1 MTINLFSLKVSDDF
15 LCKDFKKNF
24 NKIKKDNFLKK
35 RLNFRKLVNIRLT
48 RLNNELRKLNNLFL
62 APTNYFFSS
71 KEKEEVNEFIQNK
84 IKECVFYEKQNP
96 NILVLKDLL
105 HKHNDLK
112 MEMKSLENEIN
123 SLANDI

>member
-1 MTINLFSLKVSDDF
+1 MNLFSLKVSDDY
-15 LCKDFKKNF
+15 LCEGFKKNF
-24 NKIKKDNFLKK
+24 NNIKKDNFLKK

-71 KEKEEVNEFIQNK
+71 REKEEVNEFIQNK
-84 IKECVFYEKQNP
+84 IKECVFYKKQNQ

-112 MEMKSLENEIN
+112 MEMKSLENEIK

>member
-1 MTINLFSLKVSDDF
+1 MNLFSLKVSDDY
-15 LCKDFKKNF
+15 LCEGFKKNF
-24 NKIKKDNFLKK
+24 NNIKKDNFLKK

>member
-1 MTINLFSLKVSDDF
+1 MTLFSLKVSNDY
-15 LCKDFKKNF
+15 LCEGFKKNF
-24 NKIKKDNFLKK
+24 NNIKKDNFLKK

-71 KEKEEVNEFIQNK
+71 REKEEVNEFIQNK
-84 IKECVFYEKQNP
+84 IKECVFYKKQNP

-112 MEMKSLENEIN
+112 MEMKSLENEIK

>member
-1 MTINLFSLKVSDDF
+1 MNLFSLKVSDDF
-15 LCKDFKKNF
+15 LCKDFRKNF

-35 RLNFRKLVNIRLT
+35 RLNFRKLVNLRLT
-48 RLNNELRKLNNLFL
+48 NLNNELRKLNNLFL
-62 APTNYFFSS
+62 NKGNNYFFSS

-96 NILVLKDLL
+96 NILNLKDLL

-112 MEMKSLENEIN
+112 MEMKSLENEIK

>member
-1 MTINLFSLKVSDDF
+1 M
-15 LCKDFKKNF
+15 
-24 NKIKKDNFLKK
+24 
-35 RLNFRKLVNIRLT
+35 T

-71 KEKEEVNEFIQNK
+71 REKEEVNEFIQNK
-84 IKECVFYEKQNP
+84 IKECVFYKKQNP

-112 MEMKSLENEIN
+112 MEMKSLENEIK

>member
-1 MTINLFSLKVSDDF
+1 MIFSMKVSDDF

-35 RLNFRKLVNIRLT
+35 RSNFRKLVNIRLT

-62 APTNYFFSS
+62 NKGSNYFFSL

-84 IKECVFYEKQNP
+84 IQECVFYEKQNP
-96 NILVLKDLL
+96 NILNLKDLL

-112 MEMKSLENEIN
+112 MEMKSLENEMK

>member
-1 MTINLFSLKVSDDF
+1 MNLFSLKVSDDY
-15 LCKDFKKNF
+15 LCEGFKKNF
-24 NKIKKDNFLKK
+24 NNIKKDNFLKK

-71 KEKEEVNEFIQNK
+71 REKEEVNEFIQNK
-84 IKECVFYEKQNP
+84 IKECVFYKKQNK

-112 MEMKSLENEIN
+112 MEMKSLENEIK

>member
-1 MTINLFSLKVSDDF
+1 MNLFSLKVSDDY
-15 LCKDFKKNF
+15 LCEGFKKNF
-24 NKIKKDNFLKK
+24 NNIKKDNFLKK

-71 KEKEEVNEFIQNK
+71 REKEEVNEFIQNK
-84 IKECVFYEKQNP
+84 IKECVFYKKQNP
-96 NILVLKDLL
+96 NILNLKDLL

-112 MEMKSLENEIN
+112 MEMKSLENEIK

>member
-1 MTINLFSLKVSDDF
+1 MIFSMKVSDDF

-35 RLNFRKLVNIRLT
+35 RSNFRKLVNIRLT

-62 APTNYFFSS
+62 NKGSNYFFSL

-84 IKECVFYEKQNP
+84 IQECVFYEKQNP
-96 NILVLKDLL
+96 NILNLKDLL

-112 MEMKSLENEIN
+112 MEMKALENEIK

>member
-1 MTINLFSLKVSDDF
+1 MNLFSLKVSDDF

-35 RLNFRKLVNIRLT
+35 RLNFRKLVNLRLT
-48 RLNNELRKLNNLFL
+48 NLNNELRKLNNLFL
-62 APTNYFFSS
+62 NKGNNYFFSS
-71 KEKEEVNEFIQNK
+71 KEKWQVNEFIQNR
-84 IKECVFYEKQNP
+84 IKECVFHEKQNP

-105 HKHNDLK
+105 HKHNHLK
-112 MEMKSLENEIN
+112 MEMKSLENEIK

>member
-1 MTINLFSLKVSDDF
+1 MNLFSLKVSDDY
-15 LCKDFKKNF
+15 LCEGFKKNF
-24 NKIKKDNFLKK
+24 NNIKKDNFLKK

-96 NILVLKDLL
+96 NILNLKDLL

-112 MEMKSLENEIN
+112 MEMKSLENEIK

>member
-1 MTINLFSLKVSDDF
+1 MNLFSLKVSDDY
-15 LCKDFKKNF
+15 LCEGFKKNF
-24 NKIKKDNFLKK
+24 NNIKKDNFLKK
-35 RLNFRKLVNIRLT
+35 

-71 KEKEEVNEFIQNK
+71 REKEEVNEFIQNK
-84 IKECVFYEKQNP
+84 IKECVFYKKQNP

-112 MEMKSLENEIN
+112 MEMKSLENEIK

>member
-1 MTINLFSLKVSDDF
+1 MNLFSLKVSDDY
-15 LCKDFKKNF
+15 LCEGFKKNF
-24 NKIKKDNFLKK
+24 NNIKKDNFLKK

-71 KEKEEVNEFIQNK
+71 REKEEVNEFIQNK
-84 IKECVFYEKQNP
+84 IKECVFYKKQNQ

-112 MEMKSLENEIN
+112 MEMKSLENEIKF
-123 SLANDI
+123 LANDI

>member
-1 MTINLFSLKVSDDF
+1 MNLFSLKVSDDY
-15 LCKDFKKNF
+15 LCECFKKNF
-24 NKIKKDNFLKK
+24 NNIKKDNFLKK

-71 KEKEEVNEFIQNK
+71 REKEEVNEFIQNK
-84 IKECVFYEKQNP
+84 IKECVFYKKQNP

-112 MEMKSLENEIN
+112 MEMKSLENEIK

>member
-1 MTINLFSLKVSDDF
+1 MNLFSLKVSDDY
-15 LCKDFKKNF
+15 LCEGFKKNF
-24 NKIKKDNFLKK
+24 NNIKKDNFLKK

-71 KEKEEVNEFIQNK
+71 REKEEVNEFIQNK

-112 MEMKSLENEIN
+112 MEMKSLENEIK

>member
-1 MTINLFSLKVSDDF
+1 MNLFSLKVSDDF

>member
-1 MTINLFSLKVSDDF
+1 MNLFSLKVSDDF

-112 MEMKSLENEIN
+112 MEMKSLENEMK

>member
-1 MTINLFSLKVSDDF
+1 MTLFSLKVSNDY
-15 LCKDFKKNF
+15 LCEGFKKNF
-24 NKIKKDNFLKK
+24 NNIKKDNFLKK

-71 KEKEEVNEFIQNK
+71 REKEEVNEFIQNK

-96 NILVLKDLL
+96 NILNLKDLL

-112 MEMKSLENEIN
+112 MEMKSLENEIK

>member
-1 MTINLFSLKVSDDF
+1 MNLFSLKVSDDY
-15 LCKDFKKNF
+15 LCEGFKKNF
-24 NKIKKDNFLKK
+24 NNIKKDNFLKK

-71 KEKEEVNEFIQNK
+71 REKEEVNEFIQNK

-96 NILVLKDLL
+96 NILNLKDLL

-112 MEMKSLENEIN
+112 MEMKSLENEIK

>member
-1 MTINLFSLKVSDDF
+1 MNLFSLKVSDDF

-96 NILVLKDLL
+96 NILNLKDLL

-112 MEMKSLENEIN
+112 MEMKSLENEIK

>member
-1 MTINLFSLKVSDDF
+1 MNLFSLKVSDDY
-15 LCKDFKKNF
+15 LCEGFKKNF
-24 NKIKKDNFLKK
+24 NNIKKDNFLNK

-71 KEKEEVNEFIQNK
+71 REKEEVNEFIQNK
-84 IKECVFYEKQNP
+84 IKECVFYKKQNP

-112 MEMKSLENEIN
+112 MEMKSLENEIK